1 MIWNIHSNTLFMWCN
16 LNWWKEVMYSFM
28 HSIILQDNIASDL
41 HWPYFLP
48 NRYWTLTLILIT
60 NGANKS
66 FQTNVPTIS
75 IDTHRLDM
83 PWIKV
88 SIHAHRYICTHS
100 STVIPNLF
108 SFSLLRINDAD
119 KNYFIIDNNERKKLF
134 FVLLFGWWLY
144 IRIEKYCTVQILFS
158 RKWYNC
164 GSLTM

>member
-1 MIWNIHSNTLFMWCN
+1 MWCN
-16 LNWWKEVMYSFM
+16 LNWWKEVMYNFM

-88 SIHAHRYICTHS
+88 SIHAHWYICTHS

-119 KNYFIIDNNERKKLF
+119 KNYFIIDNNERKNSFSSFYLVDDYTF
-134 FVLLFGWWLY
+134 WLKN
-144 IRIEKYCTVQILFS
+144 IVRCKFSFS
-158 RKWYNC
+158 RNWYNC
-164 GSLTM
+164 DVNSNSLIM

>member
-119 KNYFIIDNNERKKLF
+119 KNYFIIDNNEQKKTLF
-134 FVLLFGWWLY
+134 RPSIWLMT
-144 IRIEKYCTVQILFS
+144 IHSNWKIL
-158 RKWYNC
+158 
-164 GSLTM
+164 

>member
-1 MIWNIHSNTLFMWCN
+1 MGISYVVRTITVFYQWISMEWNIHSNTLFMWCN
-16 LNWWKEVMYSFM
+16 LNWWKEVMYNFM

-88 SIHAHRYICTHS
+88 SIHAHRYQVYSYVHIVRQLFLICF
-100 STVIPNLF
+100 LF
-108 SFSLLRINDAD
+108 
-119 KNYFIIDNNERKKLF
+119 
-134 FVLLFGWWLY
+134 LY
-144 IRIEKYCTVQILFS
+144 LE
-158 RKWYNC
+158 
-164 GSLTM
+164 

>member
-1 MIWNIHSNTLFMWCN
+1 MGISYVLRTIIVFYQWISMEWNIHSNTLFMWCN

-88 SIHAHRYICTHS
+88 SIHAHRYVHIVRQLFLICF
-100 STVIPNLF
+100 LF
-108 SFSLLRINDAD
+108 
-119 KNYFIIDNNERKKLF
+119 
-134 FVLLFGWWLY
+134 LY
-144 IRIEKYCTVQILFS
+144 LE
-158 RKWYNC
+158 
-164 GSLTM
+164 

>member
-1 MIWNIHSNTLFMWCN
+1 
-16 LNWWKEVMYSFM
+16 M

-119 KNYFIIDNNERKKLF
+119 KNHIIIDNNER
-134 FVLLFGWWLY
+134 
-144 IRIEKYCTVQILFS
+144 
-158 RKWYNC
+158 
-164 GSLTM
+164 

>member
-1 MIWNIHSNTLFMWCN
+1 MIKNGYKLLRTITVFYQWISMEWNIHSNTLFMWCN
-16 LNWWKEVMYSFM
+16 LKWWKEVMYNFM

-83 PWIKV
+83 PWIKFLYTHIDTYV
-88 SIHAHRYICTHS
+88 HIVRQLFLICF
-100 STVIPNLF
+100 LF
-108 SFSLLRINDAD
+108 
-119 KNYFIIDNNERKKLF
+119 
-134 FVLLFGWWLY
+134 LY
-144 IRIEKYCTVQILFS
+144 LE
-158 RKWYNC
+158 
-164 GSLTM
+164 